1 MEEGNKKSHG
11 SINSISI
18 GQKIK
23 ALRVKRGMSQSD
35 LSELIDKSP
44 TYISYIENGVKS
56 MSLETFVS
64 IANALGCSA
73 DELLADNIQYEK
85 RYVTAAPVC
94 LLRDGTGRRQS
105 SVPASSR
112 CGSRSGENRSL
123 QRAVRS
129 RSSSAQ

>member
-85 RYVTAAPVC
+85 RYVSSELMITLEGCTQYEQVVILDMIYAMKKI
-94 LLRDGTGRRQS
+94 LR
-105 SVPASSR
+105 AS
-112 CGSRSGENRSL
+112 NRFL
-123 QRAVRS
+123 GK
-129 RSSSAQ
+129 